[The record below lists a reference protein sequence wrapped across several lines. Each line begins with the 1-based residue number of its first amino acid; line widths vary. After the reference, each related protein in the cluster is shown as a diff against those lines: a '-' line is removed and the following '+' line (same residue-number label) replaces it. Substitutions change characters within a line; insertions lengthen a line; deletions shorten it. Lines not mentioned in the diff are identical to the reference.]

1 MEVDRSRW
9 KNTEAG
15 LEVDG
20 SRWKVP
26 LPPKK
31 KSVLHREVGNTY
43 ILYVYVRGV
52 DAGERVQVGHKCVV
66 CGRSYF

>member
-1 MEVDRSRW
+1 MEVDG
-9 KNTEAG
+9 KFHFHQE
-15 LEVDG
+15 
-20 SRWKVP
+20 
-26 LPPKK
+26 K